1 MVRVWYN
8 TGPHFLNP
16 RHRKDTFW
24 IPLALVV
31 QQHTACGTMSSNR
44 VLLLTAVLVACCCC
58 CWSSTA
64 VFASAFVIPTSDSS
78 SFVLRRSSRYYS
90 RPTRGIARAAATA
103 VAATSSSVDTIEF
116 ALLFDC
122 DGVIL
127 ETEEY
132 HRLAYNEAFR
142 KFQLTIDGQPV
153 EWSVRSV
160 GPFMCVCV
168 CLWNPCFRTIH
179 TPLTLCVPPY
189 TGGIL

>member
-1 MVRVWYN
+1 
-8 TGPHFLNP
+8 
-16 RHRKDTFW
+16 
-24 IPLALVV
+24 
-31 QQHTACGTMSSNR
+31 
-44 VLLLTAVLVACCCC
+44 
-58 CWSSTA
+58 
-64 VFASAFVIPTSDSS
+64 VIPTSDSS

-90 RPTRGIARAAATA
+90 GPTRGIARAAAADT
-103 VAATSSSVDTIEF
+103 TSSSVDTIEF

-153 EWSVRSV
+153 EWSVRIV
-160 GPFMCVCV
+160 GPFMCVRV

-179 TPLTLCVPPY
+179 PPYTLCVPPY
-189 TGGIL
+189 IGGIL